1 MVYIQLE
8 KTDVEI
14 LRYLVRDINKQYSI
28 NELSNIL
35 KRPYVKVHSSIQR
48 LLIKGIINI
57 NVLGKSHYC
66 KLDYKNNLD
75 IACFVEAQITR
86 DFLIKNKNIH
96 IFLNNLK
103 EKLNFPDYSLII
115 FGSFAENMQTKN
127 SDLDLAV
134 ITSKN
139 NLEKA
144 ESIVRSLT
152 KTTNISIHALEF
164 AYIDFI
170 EMLKSKE
177 INVAKEMIKNH
188 VIIHGFEQFYE
199 CVRLGE

>member
-8 KTDVEI
+8 KTDIEI
-14 LRYLVRDINKQYSI
+14 LKYLVIDINKQFSI

-48 LLIKGIINI
+48 LLSKNIINI

-66 KLDYKNNLD
+66 RLDYKNNLD
-75 IACFVEAQITR
+75 IACFVEAQIAR

-103 EKLNFPDYSLII
+103 EKLNFPDHSLII
-115 FGSFAENMQTKN
+115 FGSFARNTQTKN

-134 ITSKN
+134 ITSKD

-144 ESIVRSLT
+144 ESIIRSFT
-152 KTTNISIHALEF
+152 KTTNINIHALEF

-177 INVAKEMIKNH
+177 LNVAKEMTRNH
-188 VIIHGFEQFYE
+188 VIIYGFEQFYE
-199 CVRLGE
+199 CIRLGE